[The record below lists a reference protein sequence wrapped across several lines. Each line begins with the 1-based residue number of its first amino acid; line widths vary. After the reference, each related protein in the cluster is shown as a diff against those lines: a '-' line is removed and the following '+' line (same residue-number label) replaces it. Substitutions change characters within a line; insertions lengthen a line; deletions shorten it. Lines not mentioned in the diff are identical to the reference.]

1 MAKTNPRLVQR
12 DRRHSRVRRKIRGDA
27 TCPRLCVYKSVRYI
41 YAQLVDDVA
50 GHTLAAASS
59 REAAV
64 MDGLS
69 STKSVEAAKRI
80 GAALAERAKGKG
92 VERVVF
98 DRSGFPYDGRGKA
111 VGGAARE
118 GGLIL

>member
-12 DRRHSRVRRKIRGDA
+12 ERRHRRVRRKIRGSA
-27 TCPRLCVYKSVRYI
+27 ACPRLCVYKSVRYI

-50 GHTLAAASS
+50 GHTLAAAST

-64 MDGLS
+64 MDGLA

-80 GAALAERAKGKG
+80 GAILAERAKGKG
-92 VERVVF
+92 VEKVVF
-98 DRSGFPYDGRGKA
+98 DRSGYPYHGRVKA
-111 VGGAARE
+111 VADAARE